1 MCLYFAK
8 EAHVLAPACI
18 PLPLIQVT
26 PQDTGGRAQGML
38 CSLHLQVTES
48 GPRIPGSVRRMVAI
62 PTAQAGL
69 GLGQV
74 AAAVQGPSWCIL
86 NPLGWQH
93 RLNAVQHKD

>member
-1 MCLYFAK
+1 MSGKLFSAPQHCYYGSIVMVGGGGRRLCLYFAK

-18 PLPLIQVT
+18 PLPLIHVT

-62 PTAQAGL
+62 PTA
-69 GLGQV
+69 
-74 AAAVQGPSWCIL
+74 
-86 NPLGWQH
+86 
-93 RLNAVQHKD
+93 